1 LQLKSSGRNMRT
13 DTFSFFRARVCV
25 HRVTFCLLRNNRFE
39 FTQLVALSETARS
52 LEKETRYDF
61 RIHVCSCIRALASF
75 HVGPLV
81 IVAKCKVSS
90 AFHHILSLY
99 ISFKA
104 PISDHTN
111 IFLLPTVAGSFFDM
125 FPVFVLNVLVQ
136 CIFLSNCRAILRL
149 WYALV
154 PRVLVRKSFGHLLS
168 LARTVAI
175 SVTELWR
182 RPLRDSRAMIRCNT
196 KRSRIFFKYH
206 FRLFSCDP

>member
-1 LQLKSSGRNMRT
+1 MI
-13 DTFSFFRARVCV
+13 FAYMCARA
-25 HRVTFCLLRNNRFE
+25 FALW
-39 FTQLVALSETARS
+39 LVFMSVRS
-52 LEKETRYDF
+52 L
-61 RIHVCSCIRALASF
+61 
-75 HVGPLV
+75 
-81 IVAKCKVSS
+81 
-90 AFHHILSLY
+90 LSQSVQSRRHSIIFYLY
-99 ISFKA
+99 IY
-104 PISDHTN
+104 
-111 IFLLPTVAGSFFDM
+111 LLKRQSAITRTFFSCPRWQVAFFDM

-196 KRSRIFFKYH
+196 KRSRIFLKYH